1 MQIGNC
7 LVQMNQWH
15 EKTDTIVLEK
25 NKCFQQMLD
34 RKKNGSVKTH
44 EFQKKTE
51 SFFK

>member
-1 MQIGNC
+1 MQTNAC
-7 LVQMNQWH
+7 LVQMNQVH
-15 EKTDTIVLEK
+15 QKTNTIVLEK